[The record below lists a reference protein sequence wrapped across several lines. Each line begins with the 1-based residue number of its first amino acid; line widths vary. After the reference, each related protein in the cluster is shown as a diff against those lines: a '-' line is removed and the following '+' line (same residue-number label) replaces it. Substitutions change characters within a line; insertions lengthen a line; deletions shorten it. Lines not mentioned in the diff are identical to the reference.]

1 MRSRVFPAALALAF
15 LLAAPVY
22 PGDQESYECGL
33 PTQECLD
40 MMAAYYRDAGWVGL
54 EYDQVSSE
62 ELVVTR
68 VVPESPAVAAGFQVG
83 DRLLAMNGVRFAEE
97 NAEALK
103 KMQKQ
108 KKPGVK
114 FTFTVGREGKEIE
127 LSVVLG
133 RMPDDVISTAIG
145 QHMME
150 HVTKAEDQE
159 EEKEQEQE
167 EEGGS

>member
-1 MRSRVFPAALALAF
+1 MRSRVFPAALVLAF
-15 LLAAPVY
+15 LLAASVH
-22 PGDQESYECGL
+22 PGHEESYECGQ
-33 PTQECLD
+33 PTQDCLD

-68 VVPESPAVAAGFQVG
+68 VVPESPAIAAGFQVG
-83 DRLLAMNGVRFAEE
+83 DRLLAVNGIRFAEE

-103 KMQKQ
+103 KTQKQ

-114 FTFTVGREGKEIE
+114 FTFTVGREGVEIE
-127 LSVVLG
+127 LAVVLG

-150 HVTKAEDQE
+150 HITKAEDQE
-159 EEKEQEQE
+159 KEQE